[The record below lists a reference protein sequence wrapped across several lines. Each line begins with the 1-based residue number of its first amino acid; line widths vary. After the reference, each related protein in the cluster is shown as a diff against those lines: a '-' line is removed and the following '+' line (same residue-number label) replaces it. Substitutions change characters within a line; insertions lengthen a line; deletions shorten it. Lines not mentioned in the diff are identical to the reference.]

1 MLQRRSARPSL
12 QDHAH
17 AALAL
22 PAAAAA
28 QLGELLQRVGRAGAQ
43 RKESR
48 ATKPPI
54 VFAAMSVSADAQQ
67 HTVHRRRGG
76 GASRH
81 ALRCLAAA
89 LAAAARCAGCLF
101 TGQG

>member
-1 MLQRRSARPSL
+1 MLQRRSAHPSL

-43 RKESR
+43 RR
-48 ATKPPI
+48 AEKSCKAAKPRTI
-54 VFAAMSVSADAQQ
+54 FAAMSVSADAQQ

-76 GASRH
+76 GA
-81 ALRCLAAA
+81 
-89 LAAAARCAGCLF
+89 
-101 TGQG
+101 